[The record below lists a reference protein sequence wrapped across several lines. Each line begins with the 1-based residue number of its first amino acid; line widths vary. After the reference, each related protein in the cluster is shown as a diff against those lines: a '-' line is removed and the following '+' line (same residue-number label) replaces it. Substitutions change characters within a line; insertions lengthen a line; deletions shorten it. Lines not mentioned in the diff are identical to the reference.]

1 MPENESESGIE
12 TQAQAGPWGERPV
25 HPGGPSD
32 DSASSPPREP
42 FLTAPWPALVIVA
55 VILISYAWQSTLG
68 GGDAAA
74 ARLGF
79 APTDLV
85 DGRWWTVV
93 TVGFVHGG
101 WTHAIMN
108 AVGALAF
115 GPPVARLMGRAPM
128 GVLTF
133 FALYLV
139 CGALSCLGYAAL
151 HIGDPSPVVGASGA
165 ISGLMGAAARLMGG
179 GGAILPL
186 RSRPVI
192 SFGLSWVIVNALLAV
207 VGGAPLMPGAR
218 IAWEAHI
225 AGFVAGALL
234 VGVFSRLSQGF
245 KIAPK

>member
-1 MPENESESGIE
+1 MVESGSDV
-12 TQAQAGPWGERPV
+12 GPWGERPLE
-25 HPGGPSD
+25 PDDPSGAPEGPS
-32 DSASSPPREP
+32 PREP
-42 FLTAPWPALVIVA
+42 FLTAPWPALAIVA
-55 VILISYAWQSTLG
+55 VILASYAWQSTLG
-68 GGDAAA
+68 GGDAAGV
-74 ARLGF
+74 RLGF
-79 APTDLV
+79 APTDLI
-85 DGRWWTVV
+85 DGRWWTLV
-93 TVGFVHGG
+93 TVGLVHGG

-115 GPPVARLMGRAPM
+115 GPPVARLMGRAPL
-128 GVLTF
+128 GVLAF

-139 CGALSCLGYAAL
+139 CGAISCLGYAVL
-151 HIGDPSPVVGASGA
+151 HIGDVQPVVGASGA

-192 SFGLSWVIVNALLAV
+192 SFGLSWVIVNAILAV

-234 VGVFSRLSQGF
+234 IGVFERLSRGGQ
-245 KIAPK
+245 IAPK